1 MSDTGGGRE
10 ELIVV
15 EAGTGPASYV
25 GITGSEGLVYS
36 GPCRLLGLQF
46 TNGAAGPSTLQVF
59 DDPTGAGS
67 MMLEWSLPAATS
79 DVRWFGPPG
88 IQMLRGVFVFYTVSP
103 ASFAVYLTSDALTRA

>member
-1 MSDTGGGRE
+1 MSDTGGAAE

-15 EAGTGPASYV
+15 AAGADPAVYI

-79 DVRWFGPPG
+79 DVRWFGPSG
-88 IQMLRGVFVFYTVSP
+88 IQMLRGVLVIYTVPP